1 MFEVGDLQITI
12 IHEPLV
18 ILGDSATHA
27 VVGHGDEWR
36 SGGVGSGG
44 VGGNVLPKNRTVFAV
59 VGDGPAIPRRGRDLP
74 GEVFRSNALAL

>member
-1 MFEVGDLQITI
+1 MFEVGDLEVAVVN
-12 IHEPLV
+12 EPLV
-18 ILGDSATHA
+18 VLGDAASHA

-44 VGGNVLPKNRTVFAV
+44 VEESPLNWAVFAI

-74 GEVFRSNALAL
+74 GEVFASNPLAM